1 MKKVNKNAWRQIYD
15 MVLLKQGRGWRQ
27 MYDKDERVRFTFR
40 LPATLLEKMKIIAS
54 IEGSSMNSLI
64 LHILWDYIKEIE
76 K

>member
-1 MKKVNKNAWRQIYD
+1 
-15 MVLLKQGRGWRQ
+15 

-40 LPATLLEKMKIIAS
+40 LPATLLEKMKIRAS
-54 IEGSSMNSLI
+54 TEGSSMNSLI

>member
-1 MKKVNKNAWRQIYD
+1 
-15 MVLLKQGRGWRQ
+15 

-40 LPATLLEKMKIIAS
+40 LPTTLLEKIKDIAS
-54 IEGSSMNSLI
+54 TEGSSMNSFI

>member
-1 MKKVNKNAWRQIYD
+1 
-15 MVLLKQGRGWRQ
+15 

-76 K
+76 NKEVK